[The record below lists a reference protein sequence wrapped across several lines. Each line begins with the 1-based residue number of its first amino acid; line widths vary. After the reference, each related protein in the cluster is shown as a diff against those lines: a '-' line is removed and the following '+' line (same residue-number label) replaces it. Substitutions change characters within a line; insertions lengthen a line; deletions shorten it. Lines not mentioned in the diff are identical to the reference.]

1 MIKKLLATCF
11 FLTISTLLISCTCN
25 RPVPLFESSSD
36 LNSKWEA
43 GQYVQKVDNF
53 LILFDASSSMDSCY
67 HGQQKLHIAKDFVNS
82 MNRTMPDMKLMGGLS
97 AFGTGACLSNQK
109 SVLTYGMTEYVK
121 DGLFKGV
128 EQVTC
133 AGGNTPLAYSIN
145 NAKEILGPTKGKIS
159 CIIIS
164 DGQEANMD
172 PAPEKAVEDLKSEFG
187 DRLCLYTVLIGDDIG
202 GKALLEQIATTN
214 KCGFSITADSIT
226 SKSDMADF
234 VEKIFL
240 DKACPKTVA
249 KAPTASPSAPVLAS
263 SVKTVPKRRLETLEN
278 IYFDTDKWNIKQT
291 ETTKLIKVVNIL
303 KNNSALKIKIDGHT
317 DSRETKTYN
326 QRLSEKRVDSVSHY
340 FIQKGISAHRIYKS
354 GHGELMPAAPNDSL
368 SNMKL
373 NRRVEVKLIR

>member
-1 MIKKLLATCF
+1 MIKKMLTTCF
-11 FLTISTLLISCTCN
+11 FLIISTLLISCTCK

-53 LILFDASSSMDSCY
+53 LILLDASSSMDSCY
-67 HGQQKLHIAKDFVNS
+67 QGQQKLHIAKDLVNS
-82 MNRTMPDMKLMGGLS
+82 MNRTMPDMKLVGGLS
-97 AFGTGACLSNQK
+97 AFGTGSCLSNQK

-145 NAKEILGPTKGKIS
+145 NAKEILSPTQGKIA

-164 DGQEANMD
+164 DGQAANMD
-172 PAPEKAVEDLKSEFG
+172 PAPEKAVEDLTSEFG

-202 GKALLEQIATTN
+202 GKALLEQIATIN

-226 SKSDMADF
+226 SKNDMADF

-240 DKACPKTVA
+240 DKACPKIVA
-249 KAPTASPSAPVLAS
+249 KAPAAPPPALAPP
-263 SVKTVPKRRLETLEN
+263 VKTVPEKRLETLEN
-278 IYFDTDKWNIKQT
+278 IFFNTDKSNIKQT
-291 ETTKLIKVVNIL
+291 EITKLINVVNIL
-303 KNNSALKIKIDGHT
+303 KNNPALKIELDGHT
-317 DSRETKTYN
+317 DNRATETYN
-326 QRLSEKRVDSVSHY
+326 QTLSEKRVDSVSY
-340 FIQKGISAHRIYKS
+340 YLVRKGISADRIYTS
-354 GHGELMPAAPNDSL
+354 GHGELMPAAPNNSL
-368 SNMKL
+368 GNMKL
-373 NRRVEVKLIR
+373 NRRVEIKLIR

>member
-1 MIKKLLATCF
+1 MIRKILTTCF

-53 LILFDASSSMDSCY
+53 LILFDASSSMDFCY
-67 HGQQKLHIAKDFVNS
+67 HGQQKLHIARDFVNS

-109 SVLTYGMTEYVK
+109 SALTYGMTEYVK

-128 EQVTC
+128 ERVTC

-145 NAKEILGPTKGKIS
+145 NAKEILGPTQGKIS

-202 GKALLEQIATTN
+202 GKALLEQIATIN
-214 KCGFSITADSIT
+214 KCGFSIAADSIT
-226 SKSDMADF
+226 SKNDMADF

-240 DKACPKTVA
+240 DKACPKIVA
-249 KAPTASPSAPVLAS
+249 KAPAAPPPALAPP
-263 SVKTVPKRRLETLEN
+263 VKTVPEKRLETLEN
-278 IYFDTDKWNIKQT
+278 IFFNTDKSNIKQT
-291 ETTKLIKVVNIL
+291 EITKLINVVNIL
-303 KNNSALKIKIDGHT
+303 KNNPALKIELDGHT
-317 DSRETKTYN
+317 DNRATETYN
-326 QRLSEKRVDSVSHY
+326 QTLSEKRVDSVSHY
-340 FIQKGISAHRIYKS
+340 LIQKGISADRIYTS
-354 GHGELMPAAPNDSL
+354 GHGELRPAVPNDSL

-373 NRRVEVKLIR
+373 NRRVEAKLIR

>member
-1 MIKKLLATCF
+1 MIRKILTTCF

-53 LILFDASSSMDSCY
+53 LILFDASSSMDFCY
-67 HGQQKLHIAKDFVNS
+67 HGQQKLHIARDFVNS

-109 SVLTYGMTEYVK
+109 SALTYGMTEYVK

-128 EQVTC
+128 ERVTC

-145 NAKEILGPTKGKIS
+145 NAKEILGPTQGKIS

-172 PAPEKAVEDLKSEFG
+172 PGPEKAVEDLKSEFG

-214 KCGFSITADSIT
+214 KCGSSIAADSIT

-240 DKACPKTVA
+240 DKARPKTVA
-249 KAPTASPSAPVLAS
+249 KAPAAPPPTPVLAS
-263 SVKTVPKRRLETLEN
+263 PVKTKRRLETLEN
-278 IYFDTDKWNIKQT
+278 IYFNTDKWNIKQT
-291 ETTKLIKVVNIL
+291 EITKLINVVNVL
-303 KNNSALKIKIDGHT
+303 KNNPALKIELDGHT

-326 QRLSEKRVDSVSHY
+326 QTLSEKRVDSVSHY
-340 FIQKGISAHRIYKS
+340 LIQKGISADRIYTS
-354 GHGELMPAAPNDSL
+354 GHGELRPAVPNDSL

-373 NRRVEVKLIR
+373 NRRVEAKLIR